1 MHHTKVTPGFFQG
14 HTRVQ
19 RFLTVILTRFLFNYY
34 SSTFF
39 VVVPEPS
46 LLRPFLPACPHEL
59 MKTHAT
65 HCSSNYAAATMLR
78 ASWHPH
84 ALPHRQQQL
93 HHQPQQQRQQR
104 QQQPPPAASST
115 SVSHRCCAPLRASP
129 YFTTDTV
136 TQEAFQE
143 QEYESTQQGQ
153 RRKAWQAAVQKATG
167 RKPHLIWQPELDS
180 PLLLAGVTV
189 ILVGPKKPISCGTIA
204 RSLSSFECDD
214 LRVVQP
220 RCQPNTR

>member
-1 MHHTKVTPGFFQG
+1 
-14 HTRVQ
+14 
-19 RFLTVILTRFLFNYY
+19 
-34 SSTFF
+34 
-39 VVVPEPS
+39 
-46 LLRPFLPACPHEL
+46 
-59 MKTHAT
+59 
-65 HCSSNYAAATMLR
+65 MLR

-84 ALPHRQQQL
+84 ALPHRQEQF
-93 HHQPQQQRQQR
+93 HHQPQQQTQRRQQQWH
-104 QQQPPPAASST
+104 QQQPPPAASSI
-115 SVSHRCCAPLRASP
+115 SVHRRCAPLRASP
-129 YFTTDTV
+129 YFTRDTV

-167 RKPHLIWQPELDS
+167 RKHHLIWQPELDS

-189 ILVGPKKPISCGTIA
+189 VLVGPKKPISCGTIA

>member
-1 MHHTKVTPGFFQG
+1 
-14 HTRVQ
+14 
-19 RFLTVILTRFLFNYY
+19 
-34 SSTFF
+34 
-39 VVVPEPS
+39 
-46 LLRPFLPACPHEL
+46 
-59 MKTHAT
+59 
-65 HCSSNYAAATMLR
+65 MLK
-78 ASWHPH
+78 ASWQS
-84 ALPHRQQQL
+84 ALPHRQQPL
-93 HHQPQQQRQQR
+93 NHQPQQQQPYRRQH

-115 SVSHRCCAPLRASP
+115 SVRRCWPQLRASP

-143 QEYESTQQGQ
+143 QQYESTQQGQ

-167 RKPHLIWQPELDS
+167 RKHHLVWQPELDS
-180 PLLLAGVTV
+180 PLLLADVTV
-189 ILVGPKKPISCGTIA
+189 VLVGPKKPISCGTIA